1 MAELRRAI
9 HSGWPK
15 PARLGGHNALR
26 GSRCRRPGPAPPPAV
41 RRDRR
46 RADGDARRAEGGALI
61 RSSDSRV
68 LLAEAVDCQNRT
80 LSPSHQA
87 VVRVRAQ
94 PQRTDASVRV
104 HQRMLRACQ
113 MSVVS
118 QDSNLAPCSSAAGL
132 RAPAPRETAQ
142 SRPAR
147 PPPDRLALRE
157 ELLEVRQRGHWRP
170 PHRVVADG
178 VLAVFARP
186 PKRARFG
193 CIAG

>member
-147 PPPDRLALRE
+147 PPRRVARGASEGSLAPPASGSSRWCACGFCAPAE
-157 ELLEVRQRGHWRP
+157 KGSFWVHCWVKVRRG
-170 PHRVVADG
+170 
-178 VLAVFARP
+178 
-186 PKRARFG
+186 
-193 CIAG
+193 